1 MKKLVI
7 FPYNGNAVE
16 ALDCLGREFDFLGFI
31 DDDVKKQGKQHDS
44 TEVFSR
50 NILDDNRDVYLLMV
64 PGSSKSFLERRKIIE
79 GFSQVRPEMMATVI
93 HPRASVSSLARI
105 GRNVLIM
112 AGVTVTSNA
121 AIGNHVCVLPNTVI
135 HHDVSIGDYC
145 LIGSN
150 VSITGNVRIG
160 INSYIGSGT
169 SILCGVKI
177 GDRAMIGMGSTVLQD
192 IESDCTAVGNPCRI
206 IKRNKRD

>member
-1 MKKLVI
+1 VKRLLI
-7 FPYNGNAVE
+7 FPYNGNALE
-16 ALDCLGREFDFLGFI
+16 ALDCLGPEYDFLGFI
-31 DDDVKKQGKQHDS
+31 DDDLHKQGTQHNGFQ
-44 TEVFSR
+44 VFSR
-50 NILDDNRDVYLLMV
+50 KILDENRDVHLLMV
-64 PGSSKSFLERRKIIE
+64 PGSSTSFLERKRIIE
-79 GFSQVRPEMMATVI
+79 GFSLVKPERMVTII
-93 HPRASVSSLARI
+93 HPRANVSSLARI

-121 AIGNHVCVLPNTVI
+121 AIGHHVCVLPNTVI
-135 HHDVSIGDYC
+135 HHDASIGDYC

-150 VSITGNVRIG
+150 VAITGNVRIG

-177 GDRAMIGMGSTVLQD
+177 GDRTMIGMGSNVLND

-206 IKRNKRD
+206 IKRNKRP